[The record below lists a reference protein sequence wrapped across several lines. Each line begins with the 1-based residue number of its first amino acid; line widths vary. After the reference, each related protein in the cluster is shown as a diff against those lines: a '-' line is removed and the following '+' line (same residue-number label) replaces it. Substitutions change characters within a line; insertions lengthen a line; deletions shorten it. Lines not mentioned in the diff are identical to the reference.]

1 LFEGLIDPKHVAVV
15 EHSYGGYTALAAA
28 GAQIDSSELQLH
40 CKNAIEEAHEAA
52 WICEMLLPH
61 LTDMADLAGL
71 DAIPDDLWPAVADP
85 RVDAIVSMAG
95 DAFLFGE
102 DGLAE
107 IDVPVMAIGGTADKD
122 SPFSWGTQ
130 PTYEYSSSSRKA
142 KVALLEAEHM
152 IFTAVCEMIP
162 WYLKFFSGEFCS
174 DTTWDRDYA
183 HTLTKHFTTAFLLA
197 EILQDQNAQSSLS
210 PKGTDFVDVS
220 YEAEGYGELNP

>member
-1 LFEGLIDPKHVAVV
+1 
-15 EHSYGGYTALAAA
+15 
-28 GAQIDSSELQLH
+28 LH
-40 CKNAIEEAHEAA
+40 CQNAIEEEHEAA

-71 DAIPDDLWPAVADP
+71 DAIPDDLWPAVADS

-95 DAFLFGE
+95 DAFFFGE

-130 PTYEYSSSSRKA
+130 PTYEYTSSSRRA

-152 IFTAVCEMIP
+152 IFTGQCESTR
-162 WYLKFFSGEFCS
+162 WYLRFLSGEFCS
-174 DTTWDRDYA
+174 DSQWNRNHA
-183 HTLTKHFTTAFLLA
+183 HQVTQHFVTAFLLA
-197 EILQDQNAQSSLS
+197 ELKNDA
-210 PKGTDFVDVS
+210 DAVDALIQEDKVFPGID
-220 YEAEGYGELNP
+220 YVVNGY